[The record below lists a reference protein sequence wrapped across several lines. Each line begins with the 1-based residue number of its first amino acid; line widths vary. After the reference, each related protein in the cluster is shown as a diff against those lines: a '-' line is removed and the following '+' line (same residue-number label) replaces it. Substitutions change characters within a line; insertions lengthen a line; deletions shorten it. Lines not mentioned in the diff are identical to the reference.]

1 MAQQFKNIGEY
12 FVALKVLVGIYDEH
26 DDSIN
31 LEKLLIV
38 RMIFLF
44 KHFKFL

>member
-12 FVALKVLVGIYDEH
+12 FVTLKVLVGIYDEH

-31 LEKLLIV
+31 LEKLLTV